1 MSEGENCLKSDVIRK
16 VERIVCDC
24 VNKAFCKDKYSLIS
38 PLSLYEG
45 KTNIPF
51 VKGWQDLPY
60 LWLRMTDLGCRTA
73 R

>member
-24 VNKAFCKDKYSLIS
+24 VNKAFCKDKYSPIS

-45 KTNIPF
+45 KTN
-51 VKGWQDLPY
+51 VD
-60 LWLRMTDLGCRTA
+60 TN
-73 R
+73 